1 MRVVVYFFLFFK
13 QNTAYEMRNSDWS
26 SDVCSSDLR
35 LGLRARIARHLAE
48 QFGRGHR
55 VDVVAACEGVAQR
68 GHVGH
73 VRREP
78 QLDLRIIGGDDD
90 VARFRHEGVAD
101 LAADLGADRD
111 VLEVRVRSE
120 EHTSELQSLMRISYA
135 DFCLQKKNNSLTNTT
150 ELYVR

>member
-1 MRVVVYFFLFFK
+1 MRRFLYVYMLCFFFFK
-13 QNTAYEMRNSDWS
+13 QKTAYEMRMSDWS
-26 SDVCSSDLR
+26 SDVCSSDL
-35 LGLRARIARHLAE
+35 
-48 QFGRGHR
+48 
-55 VDVVAACEGVAQR
+55 AACEGVAQR

-111 VLEVRVRSE
+111 VLEVRVGRTQPPGLRAGEDRKS
-120 EHTSELQSLMRISYA
+120 TRL
-135 DFCLQKKNNSLTNTT
+135 NSSH
-150 ELYVR
+150 